1 MKNFAKL
8 AVTVLLLSQNLL
20 ADEVEIPISSS
31 LANTEGMVNSIVA
44 DHVCVITG
52 DYVDSEIDLVVHSPE
67 PLLVRRSYC
76 SSDLFHENFLRMGWK
91 LGEPDILVAKLA
103 DGGTIAS
110 AKTAHGAHVK
120 YSGYFHRNKSEPIV
134 NNNEFLI

>member
-1 MKNFAKL
+1 MKNFAKI
-8 AVTVLLLSQNLL
+8 AVTILLLSQDVL

-76 SSDLFHENFLRMGWK
+76 STDLFQENFF
-91 LGEPDILVAKLA
+91 A
-103 DGGTIAS
+103 DGMEIG
-110 AKTAHGAHVK
+110 
-120 YSGYFHRNKSEPIV
+120 
-134 NNNEFLI
+134 